1 MSIDSIEQK
10 VIDILNGIT
19 GAQPG
24 EIDPDLAQPGEI
36 DPDLALFDEGLLDS
50 FATIQMVLA
59 LEEGFG
65 LHLEISELSREQ
77 MATPAKIARTIGG
90 MLS

>member
-19 GAQPG
+19 G
-24 EIDPDLAQPGEI
+24 AQPGEI

-59 LEEGFG
+59 LE
-65 LHLEISELSREQ
+65 
-77 MATPAKIARTIGG
+77 
-90 MLS
+90 

>member
-10 VIDILNGIT
+10 VIDILNEIT
-19 GAQPG
+19 G
-24 EIDPDLAQPGEI
+24 AQPGEI

-50 FATIQMVLA
+50 FATIQMVLALA